1 MCVIVYSLI
10 LRISFYNSPGTFI
23 PLDKIRTLERRD
35 RHTEC
40 NTRVCEQIITQIETN
55 VRSTLACCVKKNQ
68 SGMFKKLL
76 TVNSFGINALVI
88 IRIFAGMLIHIHGNM
103 LFDSQTMHTMAESLS
118 KDMGMPF
125 PFLMAYLAKG
135 SEFFG
140 GLLLVLGLFTRFVTI
155 PLIITMAVAAFVA
168 HHGQITGDGEHAFLF
183 LLIFVAFFF
192 IGSGKWSID
201 YLLKRKKE

>member
-1 MCVIVYSLI
+1 ML
-10 LRISFYNSPGTFI
+10 
-23 PLDKIRTLERRD
+23 
-35 RHTEC
+35 
-40 NTRVCEQIITQIETN
+40 
-55 VRSTLACCVKKNQ
+55 KKFH
-68 SGMFKKLL
+68 SIDP
-76 TVNSFGINALVI
+76 FGINALVI
-88 IRIFAGMLIHIHGNM
+88 IRIFAGILIHIHGNM
-103 LFDSQTMHTMAESLS
+103 LLDSQTMHTMAESLS